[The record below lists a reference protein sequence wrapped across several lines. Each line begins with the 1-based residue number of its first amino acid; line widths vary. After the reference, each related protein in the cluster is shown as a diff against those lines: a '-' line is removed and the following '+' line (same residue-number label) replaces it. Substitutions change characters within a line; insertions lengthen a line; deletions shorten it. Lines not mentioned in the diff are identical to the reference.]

1 MNEQIMEVQSG
12 TPDAPA
18 EPPKKAPK
26 LPKPKKRRRWVRRLA
41 VLAVLALIGAGVYR
55 ILGAPKVPQ
64 PSAGYQVEQAAR
76 RDIQVTVSGSATLEP
91 ADAYN
96 VNALVT
102 GEIISSPFEELD
114 NVKEGDLLY
123 AIDAGSAQD
132 SINSAAISLQQ
143 EELNY
148 QRAVDAKTPRTSI
161 GGTISEVY
169 VKNGDS
175 VNAGD
180 KLAKIVSSTDIV
192 ADFLFTYVDPSEFH
206 AGQSATV
213 FINGFAGSVQGTV
226 ESVSDSTTV
235 TSNGKES
242 CTVRVRI
249 ANPGTLTDAGS
260 YTAQAV
266 IGSYTSYGNAAL
278 SMGGSTVVCADG
290 SGTVSGFSKLPGSTV
305 AQGEALCTLSS
316 DALDQQIEDARL
328 SIQSARLRQSSARD
342 SLDGYRITS
351 PISGTVIQKNF
362 KAGDKVDG
370 VTSGT
375 LAVVYDLSYLKMD
388 MNVNELDIGKV
399 KVEQTVEL
407 TAAALP
413 GQTFTGRV
421 DKVSIAGVTKDNF
434 TTYPVTI
441 VVEDY
446 GDLRPGM
453 NVSATIIGETA
464 GNVLCVPVEAVSR
477 GNTVTVP
484 GEGALTEDGA
494 AVLDATKLEERTVSI
509 GRSDSQYI
517 EILDGLEDG
526 DAVVVQDPAAAA
538 MGG

>member
-1 MNEQIMEVQSG
+1 M
-12 TPDAPA
+12 
-18 EPPKKAPK
+18 
-26 LPKPKKRRRWVRRLA
+26 
-41 VLAVLALIGAGVYR
+41 
-55 ILGAPKVPQ
+55 
-64 PSAGYQVEQAAR
+64 
-76 RDIQVTVSGSATLEP
+76 
-91 ADAYN
+91 
-96 VNALVT
+96 
-102 GEIISSPFEELD
+102 
-114 NVKEGDLLY
+114 
-123 AIDAGSAQD
+123 
-132 SINSAAISLQQ
+132 
-143 EELNY
+143 
-148 QRAVDAKTPRTSI
+148 
-161 GGTISEVY
+161 
-169 VKNGDS
+169 
-175 VNAGD
+175 
-180 KLAKIVSSTDIV
+180 
-192 ADFLFTYVDPSEFH
+192 
-206 AGQSATV
+206 
-213 FINGFAGSVQGTV
+213 
-226 ESVSDSTTV
+226 
-235 TSNGKES
+235 
-242 CTVRVRI
+242 
-249 ANPGTLTDAGS
+249 
-260 YTAQAV
+260 
-266 IGSYTSYGNAAL
+266 
-278 SMGGSTVVCADG
+278 
-290 SGTVSGFSKLPGSTV
+290 
-305 AQGEALCTLSS
+305 
-316 DALDQQIEDARL
+316 
-328 SIQSARLRQSSARD
+328 
-342 SLDGYRITS
+342 
-351 PISGTVIQKNF
+351 
-362 KAGDKVDG
+362 DG

-399 KVEQTVEL
+399 KVGQTVEL

-509 GRSDSQYI
+509 GRSDSRYI

>member
-41 VLAVLALIGAGVYR
+41 VLAVLALIGAGAYR
-55 ILGAPKVPQ
+55 ILSAPKVLQ

-180 KLAKIVSSTDIV
+180 KLAKSVASTDIV
-192 ADFLFTYVDPSEFH
+192 ADFLVTYVDPSEFH

-266 IGSYTSYGNAAL
+266 IGSYTSYGNARL
-278 SMGGSTVVCADG
+278 SMGGSTVVCSDG

-399 KVEQTVEL
+399 KVGQTVEL

-464 GNVLCVPVEAVSR
+464 GDVLCVPVEAVSR

-484 GEGALTEDGA
+484 GEGALTEDGD

-509 GRSDSQYI
+509 GRSDSRYI